1 MGSKLGVCV
10 KDVSWKSEHLNQWI
24 KYRRATFTQCGKKP
38 NPYRAKNKEKCRRE
52 GNCLLSLFLFLFQLL
67 PASLCHFWGQ
77 HIHLLL
83 SLNTRN
89 LWLRIRNFTSSLCS
103 GPQVFL
109 LRLTCTICFSCYDI
123 GFSSYSACRWTVVRL
138 LKPVII

>member
-24 KYRRATFTQCGKKP
+24 EYRRATFTQCGKKP
-38 NPYRAKNKEKCRRE
+38 NPYRAKNKENCRRE
-52 GNCLLSLFLFLFQLL
+52 GNCLLSLFLLLSQLL

-89 LWLRIRNFTSSLCS
+89 LWLS
-103 GPQVFL
+103 GSGISPAAYAQVFL
-109 LRLTCTICFSCYDI
+109 LRLTCTICFSCYDT
-123 GFSSYSACRWTVVRL
+123 GFSSYPACRWTVVRL